1 MANTIKQK
9 RGTADPG
16 ANDLVVGELAINT
29 TDGGVFTKT
38 DGGTVVELGASIN
51 LDTSPQL
58 GGDLA
63 SNGHDILVADE
74 DRIKVGDAA
83 DLEIFH
89 NATNN
94 NSIIKETGDG
104 SLIIAADQFI
114 IRNSAVNED
123 KARFNTDAAVKLY
136 HNNIEKFETTAN
148 GIAVTGNIAVGDDD
162 KLELGDNQ
170 DLQIYHDSTSNNSII
185 VENGGGNLVL
195 GGTNIDFRD
204 TTLSVSYAKFV
215 GIGAVELYYDDI
227 KRFETTDEGVF
238 ITGDIGL
245 GDDRTLKLGGQDD
258 LQIYHDS
265 TNNNSVIKE
274 NGSAS
279 LVLAGDNVVIKNTN
293 GTEFKAQFNT
303 DAAVKLYHNNIEKF
317 ETTSTGATVTGTCVA
332 TEFSGSGASLT
343 SIGTTS
349 LVDDAVTAAK
359 LADTAV
365 TAGSYTSA
373 NITVDAQG
381 RITAAAN
388 GDVSIYAK
396 FFGTGSTDFNLGT
409 GAVRSWLNTTAA
421 FSSGSWSAT
430 SSEITVPAA
439 GLYMISVNIYFVVD
453 TSVTMAARSNPRVSI
468 SINGT
473 AQTERTAHSYTR
485 NHLLNDADP
494 TIGNNHIE
502 TSANGTFY
510 YQLSANDEI
519 GVYSQRLAHGGTL
532 NVGSESAI
540 TIVKIA

>member
-38 DGGTVVELGASIN
+38 DGGAVVELGASIN

-343 SIGTTS
+343 GVVKTNATGISGASTVSNIVTISQADYDAISSPDASTIYYITS
-349 LVDDAVTAAK
+349 
-359 LADTAV
+359 
-365 TAGSYTSA
+365 
-373 NITVDAQG
+373 
-381 RITAAAN
+381 
-388 GDVSIYAK
+388 
-396 FFGTGSTDFNLGT
+396 
-409 GAVRSWLNTTAA
+409 
-421 FSSGSWSAT
+421 
-430 SSEITVPAA
+430 
-439 GLYMISVNIYFVVD
+439 
-453 TSVTMAARSNPRVSI
+453 
-468 SINGT
+468 
-473 AQTERTAHSYTR
+473 
-485 NHLLNDADP
+485 
-494 TIGNNHIE
+494 
-502 TSANGTFY
+502 
-510 YQLSANDEI
+510 
-519 GVYSQRLAHGGTL
+519 
-532 NVGSESAI
+532 
-540 TIVKIA
+540 